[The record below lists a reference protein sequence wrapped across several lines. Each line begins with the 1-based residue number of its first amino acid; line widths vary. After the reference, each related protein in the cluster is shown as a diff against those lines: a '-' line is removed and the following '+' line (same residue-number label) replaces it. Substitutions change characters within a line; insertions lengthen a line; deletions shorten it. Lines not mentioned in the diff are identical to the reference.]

1 MTEKSLADLYV
12 LMVEPSKA
20 QAKFIHR
27 ELQKAGITHFDIAI
41 DGESALNTM
50 SQFIP
55 DLVISAMHLPDM
67 TGSDLVH
74 KIRDDEDLKE
84 VAFMLISSETGF
96 DYIDPVRQAGVTAIL
111 PKPFDSDQ
119 LKRGLYNTLDILNP
133 DAIEFSEFN
142 AEDLKVLIVDDS
154 KMARNHIKRVL
165 KGLGIDHITEADD
178 GASAVPVL
186 DAHFFD
192 FVVTDYNMPQ
202 MDGKALLEHI
212 RNNSNQ
218 RSIPVLM
225 VTSEG
230 NMGNLA
236 AVEQAGVSGIC
247 DKPFETDTVREM
259 IRMMMTDV

>member
-1 MTEKSLADLYV
+1 MYEKSLADLSV

-27 ELQKAGITHFDIAI
+27 ELKAAGITHFDIAV
-41 DGESALNTM
+41 DGESAFSAM
-50 SQFIP
+50 SQLKP
-55 DLVISAMHLPDM
+55 DLVISAMYLPDM

-74 KIRDDEDLKE
+74 KIRADEYLKE

-96 DYIDPVRQAGVTAIL
+96 EQIDPIRQAGVTAIL
-111 PKPFDSDQ
+111 PKPFESSQ

-133 DAIEFSEFN
+133 DAVELGDFN

-165 KGLGIDHITEADD
+165 NGLGIHNITEADD
-178 GASAVPVL
+178 GANAVPVL
-186 DAHFFD
+186 DEQFFD

-212 RNNSNQ
+212 RSSSNQ

-247 DKPFETDTVREM
+247 DKPFETDTVRSM
-259 IRMMMTDV
+259 IQMMMADV

>member
-1 MTEKSLADLYV
+1 MQEKSLSDLYV

-27 ELQKAGITHFDIAI
+27 ELKAAGITHFDIAL
-41 DGESALNTM
+41 DGQSALDAM
-50 SQFIP
+50 SQFVP
-55 DLVISAMHLPDM
+55 DLVISSMYMPDM

-74 KIRDDEDLKE
+74 KIRADENLKD

-96 DYIDPVRQAGVTAIL
+96 DQIDPVRQAGVTAIL
-111 PKPFDSDQ
+111 PKPFESSQ

-133 DAIEFSEFN
+133 DAIHLDDFN

-165 KGLGIDHITEADD
+165 NGLGIENITEADD
-178 GASAVPVL
+178 GVNAVPIL
-186 DAHFFD
+186 EHHYFD
-192 FVVTDYNMPQ
+192 FIVTDYNMPQ
-202 MDGKALLEHI
+202 MDGRALLEHI
-212 RNNSNQ
+212 RSNSNQ

-230 NMGNLA
+230 NKGNLA

-247 DKPFETDTVREM
+247 DKPFESDTVRDM
-259 IRMMMTDV
+259 IHKMMSDV